1 MGECFFWYRPT
12 RVVPDEMP
20 LNGCVCVCVCV
31 CVCCLLTNGVM
42 LQMENL
48 IARMQAEHTGV
59 QVRTVKSFIS
69 KIPSVFTGMTQYAC
83 FSETILSIDVKKRW
97 RKKN

>member
-1 MGECFFWYRPT
+1 M
-12 RVVPDEMP
+12 M
-20 LNGCVCVCVCV
+20 
-31 CVCCLLTNGVM
+31 
-42 LQMENL
+42 QMENL

-97 RKKN
+97 RKKIKNVKNVEK

>member
-1 MGECFFWYRPT
+1 
-12 RVVPDEMP
+12 
-20 LNGCVCVCVCV
+20 
-31 CVCCLLTNGVM
+31 M

-83 FSETILSIDVKKRW
+83 FSETILSIDVKNVGG
-97 RKKN
+97 KKLKTLKPLKTLKNKLTFFIIKTFQ